1 MSTEDK
7 SKKMADEYGKKAKEA
22 MDRVTDDQPPEVKER
37 VDKVQNAVE
46 KTIDSTKDAVS

>member
-7 SKKMADEYGKKAKEA
+7 SKKIADEYGKKAKEA